1 MPQRAR
7 GKFLPQAATKLGCK
21 PKEHFKLLTDGLT
34 VILENGTVVTPE
46 QVSDKQVP
54 ANACELIFLP
64 HESFVYSFVNDNVK
78 FH

>member
-46 QVSDKQVP
+46 QVSDKQVA

-64 HESFVYSFVNDNVK
+64 HESFVDSFVNDNVK